1 MQPSDFVHLH
11 THSYYSLLGALPS
24 PKALVERVKA
34 HGGTAL
40 AMTDNDALYGV
51 VDFYTAAKDEGL
63 KPIVGVDVHIAPNGR
78 HQKRAALDKR
88 AWRLVLL
95 AKNQEG
101 YKNLLKMTSLGY
113 LEGFYYTPRIDDELL
128 REMGKGLIG
137 LSGGLGGEI
146 PELLKQGSRDKAYA
160 AAKRYAEIFGPD
172 SFYIELIYR
181 PDDPEQVKVNGLLIE
196 LARDLDLPLV
206 ATSNSF
212 YLNADDHEG
221 WEAMICIYKG
231 QTLEEYRRMS
241 GIDVNLQMADPAD
254 IIEEFKDVPEA
265 IANTKKIAEMCD
277 LEIDL
282 GNNYLP
288 HFEVPEGK
296 TDGDE
301 LRDLCEAGLINRY
314 GEITPEIRERFE
326 FEFKTIDNMGFAS
339 YFLIV
344 HDFVRYAKDNGVLV
358 GPGRGSAAGSIIAY
372 ALNVTDIDPIKYDLL
387 FERFLNPDRISM
399 PDIDLDFADS
409 RRGEVLEYVRD
420 KYGADHVAGIITF
433 GKMMPKA
440 AVRDAA
446 RVLGLS
452 FQDADRVAKLI
463 PEPVQGRHTP
473 LEIAIKE
480 HVELRNDYHVNTM
493 TKRVVDLARKIEG
506 APRHASQHACGVV
519 ISREPLTHYVPIQES
534 KHEDLDYVSQFSLG
548 PVEAAGLVKMDFLGL
563 SNLTIIEQALEIID
577 AVHGVTIDVENLP
590 LDDEETY
597 KLLARGETTG
607 VFQLESDGMKRYLSD
622 LKPTQFEDIMAMCAL
637 YRPGP
642 LSAGMVPQYINRKH
656 GREKVSYDHPMM
668 EDILKETYGVT
679 IYQEQ
684 IMRISRT
691 LAGFTGGEADTLR
704 KAMGKKKHD
713 VLAKMKTGFIAGCKK
728 NGIGEKISKKIW
740 HDWEG
745 FADYAFNKSHTACY
759 GMIAYRTAYLKAHYP
774 AEFMAAVMNSDAGN
788 IDRMTVEVQ
797 ECQRM
802 GIEVLPPDVNESF
815 KGFGVVPGEK
825 KIRWGLVA
833 IKNVGDDIAATIVQE
848 RKEHGA
854 FVDLNDFVTRI
865 HSRNFNRKSLESLIM
880 AGALDRYGER
890 GVLLANVD
898 RMLRFNKQMQQDRE
912 RSQGTLF
919 DLAPEMEAS
928 AFQLTPAPEA
938 TRSERLGWERELL
951 GIYVSEH
958 PYKAFAE
965 ELKPYV
971 VQLAEVEHKND
982 KDPVKVAGVI
992 DAVRTIVT
1000 KKGDP
1005 MAFVRIADHLSDRE
1019 VVVFPKTYA
1028 QYKSHFEEGRLCVV
1042 LGKVSEREGQ
1052 AKSVI
1057 ADSIACFDEVDI
1069 NEVVN
1074 MMKDNMWVDQ
1084 KVHEDVKSQRKEAR
1098 KMLEASVVIDLAGA
1112 PTDKQITGLRNLFQ
1126 QKPGKI
1132 PVQFAVEAAGRK
1144 KLIKTEYA
1152 ISPTNAVVDAI
1163 AEIIGEGSV
1172 RVVEPEKMS

>member
-24 PKALVERVKA
+24 PEALVDRVKEQ
-34 HGGTAL
+34 GGSAVAL
-40 AMTDNDALYGV
+40 TDNDALYGT
-51 VDFYTAAKDEGL
+51 VDFYQAAEGAEV
-63 KPIVGVDVHIAPNGR
+63 KPIIGVDVHIAPNGR

-88 AWRLVLL
+88 SWRLVLL
-95 AKNQEG
+95 AETNEG
-101 YKNLLKMTSLGY
+101 YQNLLKMTSLGY
-113 LEGFYYTPRIDDELL
+113 LEGFYYTPRVDDELL
-128 REMGKGLIG
+128 REYGKGLIG

-146 PELLKQGSRDKAYA
+146 PELLKQGSRDKAYD

-172 SFYIELIYR
+172 RFYIELIYR

-196 LARDLDLPLV
+196 LARDLELPLV
-206 ATSNSF
+206 ATSNSY

-221 WEAMICIYKG
+221 WEAMICIQKG

-241 GIDVNLQMADPAD
+241 GVDVNLQLADVAD
-254 IIEEFKDVPEA
+254 ILEEFKEVPDALE
-265 IANTKKIAEMCD
+265 NTKKIADRCNVT
-277 LEIDL
+277 LDL

-288 HFEVPEGK
+288 HFDVPEGK
-296 TDGDE
+296 SDSDY
-301 LRDLCEAGLINRY
+301 LRELCEAGLVNRY
-314 GEITPEIRERFE
+314 GEITSEIRDRFE

-344 HDFVRYAKDNGVLV
+344 YDFVAFAKSRNILV
-358 GPGRGSAAGSIIAY
+358 GPGRGSAAGSIISY
-372 ALNVTDIDPIKYDLL
+372 ALNVTDIDPIAYDLL

-420 KYGADHVAGIITF
+420 KYGAEHVAGIITF

-452 FQDADRVAKLI
+452 FQEADYVAKLI
-463 PEPVQGRHTP
+463 PDPVQGRYMP
-473 LEIAIKE
+473 IKKAIKE
-480 HVELRNDYHVNTM
+480 HVELRNDYHVNPM
-493 TKRVVDLARKIEG
+493 TKRVVDLAEKIEG

-563 SNLTIIEQALEIID
+563 SNLTIIEQALEIIE
-577 AVHGVTIDVENLP
+577 AVHNVTIDIEALP

-607 VFQLESDGMKRYLSD
+607 VFQLESDGMKRYLAE

-656 GREKVSYDHPMM
+656 GREEVTYDHPMM
-668 EDILKETYGVT
+668 EDLLKETYGVT

-684 IMRISRT
+684 IMRISRD

-728 NGIGEKISKKIW
+728 NGVAEKIAKKIW

-788 IDRMTVEVQ
+788 IDRMNIEVQ

-815 KGFGVVPGEK
+815 KGFGVVGGEK

-833 IKNVGDDIAATIVQE
+833 IKNVGDDIAATIVTE
-848 RKEHGA
+848 RKENGPYK
-854 FVDLNDFVTRI
+854 DLSDFVSRI

-880 AGALDRYGER
+880 AGALDRYGDR
-890 GVLLANVD
+890 GVLLANVE
-898 RMLRFNKQMQQDRE
+898 RMLRHNKKVQQDKE

-919 DLAPEMEAS
+919 DMAPEMDVNNLKLAD
-928 AFQLTPAPEA
+928 APEA
-938 TRSERLGWERELL
+938 SRTERLAWERELL

-965 ELKPYV
+965 QLKPYV
-971 VQLAEVEHKND
+971 VQLADIEHKND

-992 DAVRTIVT
+992 DAIRTIVT
-1000 KKGDP
+1000 KKGDM
-1005 MAFVRIADHLSDRE
+1005 MAFVRIADHLTSCE
-1019 VVVFPKTYA
+1019 IVVFPRTYA
-1028 QYKSHFEEGRLCVV
+1028 QHKNHFEEGRLAVV

-1052 AKSVI
+1052 SKSVI
-1057 ADSIACFDEVDI
+1057 ADSVACFGEVDI
-1069 NEVVN
+1069 QEVVN
-1074 MMKDNMWVDQ
+1074 MLKDGMWVAED
-1084 KVHEDVKSQRKEAR
+1084 VHEKVLKQRTESK
-1098 KMLEASVVIDLAGA
+1098 KNQQASVVIDLIGA
-1112 PTDKQITGLRNLFQ
+1112 PSDKQIMGLRNLFQ
-1126 QKPGKI
+1126 QKPGSV
-1132 PVQFAVEAAGRK
+1132 PVQFAVEAAGRR
-1144 KLIKTEYA
+1144 KLIKTEYS
-1152 ISPTNAVVDAI
+1152 ITPSNAVVDAI
-1163 AEIIGEGSV
+1163 REIIGEGTV
-1172 RVVEPEKMS
+1172 KLVEPEKMG

>member
-11 THSYYSLLGALPS
+11 THSYYSLLGALPG
-24 PKALVERVKA
+24 PEALVERVKEQ
-34 HGGTAL
+34 GGGAIAL
-40 AMTDNDALYGV
+40 TDNDALYGT
-51 VDFYTAAKDEGL
+51 VDFYQAAKAADI
-63 KPIVGVDVHIAPNGR
+63 KPIIGVDVHIAPHGR

-95 AKNQEG
+95 AETNEG
-101 YKNLLKMTSLGY
+101 YQNLLKMTSLGY
-113 LEGFYYTPRIDDELL
+113 LEGFYYTPRVDDELL
-128 REMGKGLIG
+128 KEYGKGLIG

-146 PELLKQGSRDKAYA
+146 PELLKQGSRDKAYV

-172 SFYIELIYR
+172 RFYIELIYR

-221 WEAMICIYKG
+221 WEAMICIQKG

-241 GIDVNLQMADPAD
+241 GVDVNLQMANTAD
-254 IIEEFKDVPEA
+254 ILEEFKDVPDALE
-265 IANTKKIAEMCD
+265 NTKKIADRCNVK
-277 LEIDL
+277 LDL

-288 HFEVPEGK
+288 HFELPEGK
-296 TDGDE
+296 TDSDE
-301 LRDLCEAGLINRY
+301 LRELCERGLVNRY
-314 GEITPEIRERFE
+314 GEITPEIRDRFE

-344 HDFVRYAKDNGVLV
+344 HDFVAFAKSRNILV
-358 GPGRGSAAGSIIAY
+358 GPGRGSAAGSIISY

-452 FQDADRVAKLI
+452 FQEADYVAKLI
-463 PEPVQGRHTP
+463 PDPVQGRYMP
-473 LEIAIKE
+473 IAKAIKE
-480 HVELRNDYHVNTM
+480 HVELRNDYHIKPM
-493 TKRVVDLARKIEG
+493 TKRVVDLAAKIEG

-563 SNLTIIEQALEIID
+563 SNLTIIEHALDIIK
-577 AVHGVTIDVENLP
+577 AVHGKEIDIENLP
-590 LDDEETY
+590 LDDKKTY
-597 KLLARGETTG
+597 TLLARGDTTG
-607 VFQLESDGMKRYLSD
+607 VFQLESDGMKRYLAE

-656 GREKVSYDHPMM
+656 GREKVVYDHPMM
-668 EDILKETYGVT
+668 EDLLKETYGVT

-684 IMRISRT
+684 IMRISRD

-713 VLAKMKTGFIAGCKK
+713 VLAKMKRGFIDGCKK
-728 NGIGEKISKKIW
+728 NGVAEKVAKKIW

-774 AEFMAAVMNSDAGN
+774 AEFMAALMNSDAGN
-788 IDRMTVEVQ
+788 IDRMNIEVQ

-802 GIEVLPPDVNESF
+802 AIEVLPPDVNESF
-815 KGFGVVPGEK
+815 KGFGVVGGEK
-825 KIRWGLVA
+825 IIRWGLVA

-848 RKEHGA
+848 RKERGA
-854 FVDLNDFVTRI
+854 FKDLSDFVSRI
-865 HSRNFNRKSLESLIM
+865 NSRNFNRKSLESLIM
-880 AGALDRYGER
+880 AGALDRYGDR
-890 GVLLANVD
+890 GVLLANAD
-898 RMLRFNKQMQQDRE
+898 RMLRHNKKVQQDKE

-919 DLAPEMEAS
+919 DAAPEMDVNNLKLAD
-928 AFQLTPAPEA
+928 APEA
-938 TRSERLGWERELL
+938 SRTERLAWERELL

-958 PYKAFAE
+958 PYTAFVDD
-965 ELKPYV
+965 LKPYV
-971 VQLAEVEHKND
+971 VPLAEIEHKND

-992 DAVRTIVT
+992 DAIRTIVT
-1000 KKGDP
+1000 KKGDM
-1005 MAFVRIADHLSDRE
+1005 MAFVRIADHLTSCE
-1019 VVVFPKTYA
+1019 IVVFPRTYA
-1028 QYKSHFEEGRLCVV
+1028 QHKNHFEEGRLAVV

-1052 AKSVI
+1052 SKSVI
-1057 ADSIACFDEVDI
+1057 ADSIACFGEVDI
-1069 NEVVN
+1069 QEVVN
-1074 MMKDNMWVDQ
+1074 MLKDGMWVAED
-1084 KVHEDVKSQRKEAR
+1084 VHENVLKQREEK
-1098 KMLEASVVIDLAGA
+1098 KKDLQASVVIDLIGA
-1112 PTDKQITGLRNLFQ
+1112 PSDKQITGLRNLFQ
-1126 QKPGKI
+1126 QKPGAV
-1132 PVQFAVEAAGRK
+1132 PVQFAVEAAGRR
-1144 KLIKTEYA
+1144 KLIKTEYSIA
-1152 ISPTNAVVDAI
+1152 PTNAVVDAI
-1163 AEIIGEGSV
+1163 REIIGEGTV
-1172 RVVEPEKMS
+1172 KVVEPEKMS